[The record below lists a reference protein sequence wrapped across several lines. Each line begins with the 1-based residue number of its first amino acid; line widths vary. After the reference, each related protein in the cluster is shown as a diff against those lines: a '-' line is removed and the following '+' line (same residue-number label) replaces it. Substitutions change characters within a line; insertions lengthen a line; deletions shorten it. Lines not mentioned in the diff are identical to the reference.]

1 MQGLLTEGG
10 GGGGFFADIKQKFK
24 EGQFKTWARWG
35 GVSLVCFTMFISIM
49 FFLTMFPSS
58 ILFIMI
64 SVVVGILELPFC
76 CTCFPICQKIQTY
89 MAWFEIYWIRGLL
102 YIGISIFT
110 FVIATQLSGGIFG
123 ILFGIFY
130 FLDGL
135 MYILAHIKGETHTAE
150 DKNASSLGINTTRLK
165 AKAAATAMGIV

>member
-35 GVSLVCFTMFISIM
+35 
-49 FFLTMFPSS
+49 
-58 ILFIMI
+58 
-64 SVVVGILELPFC
+64 VVVGILELPFC

-135 MYILAHIKGETHTAE
+135 MYILAHIKG
-150 DKNASSLGINTTRLK
+150 GR
-165 AKAAATAMGIV
+165 